1 MSDTDNASIL
11 TAATQALE
19 RYRSDERALEV
30 EIAIL
35 TTRLEA
41 VREFVSALSGKP
53 RARRTRTPRP
63 VEPTGTPEDAIA
75 AFEDA
80 VA

>member
-1 MSDTDNASIL
+1 MMDTDNASIL

-19 RYRSDERALEV
+19 RYRGDERALET

-35 TTRLEA
+35 QTRLELT
-41 VREFVSALSGKP
+41 REFVSALSGKP
-53 RARRTRTPRP
+53 RARRGRPPRP
-63 VEPTGTPEDAIA
+63 AEPVNEDAIG

>member
-11 TAATQALE
+11 SSATQALE
-19 RYRSDERALEV
+19 RYRADEQALTV

-35 TTRLEA
+35 TTRLELT
-41 VREFVSALSGKP
+41 REFVSALSGKP
-53 RARRTRTPRP
+53 RTRRRTPRP
-63 VEPTGTPEDAIA
+63 VEPAGEANDAID
-75 AFEDA
+75 AFADA

>member
-1 MSDTDNASIL
+1 MDNDNASIL

-19 RYRSDERALEV
+19 RYRGDERALET

-35 TTRLEA
+35 QTRLELT
-41 VREFVSALSGKP
+41 REFVSALSGKP
-53 RARRTRTPRP
+53 RARRPRQARP
-63 VEPTGTPEDAIA
+63 VEPAGEANDAID
-75 AFEDA
+75 AFADA

>member
-11 TAATQALE
+11 SAATQALE

-53 RARRTRTPRP
+53 RTRRPRTPRP
-63 VEPTGTPEDAIA
+63 VEPVNEDAIS

>member
-1 MSDTDNASIL
+1 MSDNNADIL
-11 TAATQALE
+11 TAACAALD

-35 TTRLEA
+35 QTRLDA
-41 VREFVSALSGKP
+41 VREFVAALSGKP
-53 RARRTRTPRP
+53 RARRGRPPRP
-63 VEPTGTPEDAIA
+63 AEPVNEDAVRE
-75 AFEDA
+75 FEDA

>member
-11 TAATQALE
+11 SSATQALE
-19 RYRSDERALEV
+19 RYRADEQALTV

-35 TTRLEA
+35 TTRLELT
-41 VREFVSALSGKP
+41 REFVSALSGKP
-53 RARRTRTPRP
+53 RTRRRTPRP
-63 VEPTGTPEDAIA
+63 VEPAGEPTDAID
-75 AFEDA
+75 AFADA

>member
-1 MSDTDNASIL
+1 MSDNNADIL
-11 TAATQALE
+11 TAACAALD

-35 TTRLEA
+35 QARLDA
-41 VREFVSALSGKP
+41 VREFVAALSGKP
-53 RARRTRTPRP
+53 RARRGRPPRP
-63 VEPTGTPEDAIA
+63 AEPVNEDAIG